1 LFYSQVSAQTEEVVE
16 EELLAEPMMVYKED
30 GQLSRLVNTALFI
43 IVLRH
48 GVDMMYLIGRD

>member
-30 GQLSRLVNTALFI
+30 GQLSRLVNTVLFI